1 MRKSAALFLP
11 KHTAT
16 AGWFHLEHTKD
27 FRQCPGQG
35 NVDGPLECSLA
46 LGMFAVETRGR
57 AAAQQASGSLPWIG
71 VDDPS
76 VQRLQAE
83 HTANFQMVTNFQLG
97 GPEKVARSWS
107 RLTCTNSTTPMR
119 KLERNEPHRKR
130 RSFTS

>member
-1 MRKSAALFLP
+1 MP
-11 KHTAT
+11 KDCGA
-16 AGWFHLEHTKD
+16 E
-27 FRQCPGQG
+27 RG

-46 LGMFAVETRGR
+46 LGMVAVETRGR
-57 AAAQQASGSLPWIG
+57 VAAQQALGSLSWIG

-83 HTANFQMVTNFQLG
+83 HTPNLQMVSNFQLG

-119 KLERNEPHRKR
+119 KLERNEHHRKR